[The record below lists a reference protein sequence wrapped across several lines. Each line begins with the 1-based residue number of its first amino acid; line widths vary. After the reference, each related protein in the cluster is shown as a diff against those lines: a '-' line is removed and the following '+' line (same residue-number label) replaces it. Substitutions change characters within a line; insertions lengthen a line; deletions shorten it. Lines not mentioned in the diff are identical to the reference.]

1 MSDTRDADADSELEP
16 ILESE
21 LGVAL
26 PSAGLVSEAGA
37 LGRTERRRRT
47 DRDIVRLAWP
57 AVVSQFLAT
66 SVSLID
72 LWMLGRLGTEA
83 VAAAGYTSQYYQ
95 LAQAA
100 LLGLSVAC
108 VALMAR
114 ALGAGDPARARHAF
128 AASLGL
134 ALVTSV
140 SIAVVSL
147 AFPRQLMG
155 VLGATDSIVEKAV
168 PYFRLTLGSSLF
180 FALSLTIES
189 GYRASR
195 NTALPLLIASGI
207 TAVKLALNAVLIFG
221 GLGFPRLELM
231 GAGIATL
238 TAQVLGFALFVA
250 MTRRLDTAE
259 AATMR
264 ISRADL
270 AGARSLLRETATL
283 SWPAAGERI
292 LVNSALFIY
301 FRVLSSY
308 GPAAIAAYTIGVRL
322 LAFSWIAPTGISIA
336 ASTLV
341 GQALGARDQRLAAR
355 AGWRAAR
362 LSLLAALPLFAL
374 FALLR
379 IPLAESF
386 TQDQAVIGPLEP
398 FMLLLGLAQPFLSLH
413 FTLAGALR
421 GAGDTKTPLWS
432 AIFGN
437 WIFRVPLA
445 LLVTHWFHADVVWV
459 WGTVVFDHVAR
470 AIWLTWSFY
479 REGWAKN
486 LGAAVR
492 VRA

>member
-1 MSDTRDADADSELEP
+1 MSDGQPDSELEAP
-16 ILESE
+16 FELELE
-21 LGVAL
+21 LEAAS
-26 PSAGLVSEAGA
+26 PAAGLAYEAGA
-37 LGRTERRRRT
+37 PTRQELRRRT
-47 DRDIVRLAWP
+47 DRDIVSLAWP

-83 VAAAGYTSQYYQ
+83 VAVAGYTSQYYQ

-108 VALMAR
+108 VALMSR
-114 ALGAGDPARARHAF
+114 ALGAGDPTRARHAF
-128 AASLGL
+128 AASLML
-134 ALVTSV
+134 AFGAAIVISG
-140 SIAVVSL
+140 ASL
-147 AFPRQLMG
+147 AFPRAFLEI
-155 VLGATDSIVEKAV
+155 LGASPHIVDTAV
-168 PYFRLTLGSSLF
+168 TYFRFTLGSSVF

-189 GYRASR
+189 GFRASR
-195 NTALPLLIASGI
+195 NTAMPLLIATGI
-207 TAVKLALNAVLIFG
+207 TCVKLALNAVLIFG
-221 GLGFPRLELM
+221 NLGFPRLELA
-231 GAGIATL
+231 GAGLATL
-238 TAQVLGFALFVA
+238 AAQVAGLTLFFTL
-250 MTRRLDTAE
+250 TRRKNRPE
-259 AATMR
+259 SAALR
-264 ISRADL
+264 LSRADF
-270 AGARSLLRETATL
+270 AGARALFRETARI

-301 FRVLSSY
+301 FRVLSGY

-341 GQALGARDQRLAAR
+341 GQALGARDVRLAAR

-362 LSLLAALPLFAL
+362 LSLIAALPMFAV

-386 TQDQAVIGPLEP
+386 TQDKAVLGPLEP
-398 FMLLLGLAQPFLSLH
+398 FMLLLGIAQPFLSLH
-413 FTLAGALR
+413 FTLSGALR

-445 LLVTHWFHADVVWV
+445 LFVATYLHADVVWV
-459 WGTVVFDHVAR
+459 WATVVFDHVTR
-470 AIWLTWSFY
+470 ALWLTWSFR
-479 REGWAKN
+479 RERWAKN
-486 LGAAVR
+486 LGVGLSPDA
-492 VRA
+492 